1 MTPRSLRMS
10 VLVGTLALA
19 LGSPES
25 ALGQGPRHFREGLEA
40 YQRRDLDAAIQRFT
54 LAIDSG
60 DLPHPDLF
68 FAFNNRGNAHAA
80 RHDYDRALQD
90 YDEALRLNPKFAGA
104 MRNRGIVYTRK
115 GDYDRAIRDF
125 SEAARLDPD
134 DPHAVIGR
142 GLVHCAKHEFAD
154 AVRDFDAAL
163 RVCPTCPLAVA
174 GRAAAYAGTE
184 CR

>member
-1 MTPRSLRMS
+1 M
-10 VLVGTLALA
+10 
-19 LGSPES
+19 
-25 ALGQGPRHFREGLEA
+25 
-40 YQRRDLDAAIQRFT
+40 
-54 LAIDSG
+54 
-60 DLPHPDLF
+60 
-68 FAFNNRGNAHAA
+68 
-80 RHDYDRALQD
+80 
-90 YDEALRLNPKFAGA
+90 
-104 MRNRGIVYTRK
+104 
-115 GDYDRAIRDF
+115 DRAIRDF

-174 GRAAAYAGTE
+174 GRAAAYAGKE